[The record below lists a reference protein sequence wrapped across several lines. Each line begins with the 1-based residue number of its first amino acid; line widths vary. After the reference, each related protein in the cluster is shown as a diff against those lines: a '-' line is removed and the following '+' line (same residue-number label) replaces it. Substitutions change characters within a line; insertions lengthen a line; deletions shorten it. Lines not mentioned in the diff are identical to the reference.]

1 MKNDDETRVLKGI
14 PEGALFIII
23 YTKNIFTLFLQGY
36 SKEKDRSYLVLNV
49 DRRVL

>member
-23 YTKNIFTLFLQGY
+23 YTKNICSFPSRAL
-36 SKEKDRSYLVLNV
+36 
-49 DRRVL
+49 